1 MEGQSNTPFPMLLRQ
16 RGTRFYHRDFNG
28 GIPVEYMSGLL
39 PFYADLAGT
48 LAVTPGQIVYV
59 KLCGDLGWAIA
70 AWWLLAHVQGHEWH
84 LLPSDALA
92 ENAGGGLH
100 ARLLPAEN
108 VKGRACGPGMEG
120 AINRFEPGY
129 EGAGRLQLETL
140 SQHDFLNHPRAQAP
154 RMKLNVSYDCV
165 SLSSALAGC
174 GVPSLDGPIFA
185 ADAPIGVKMSI
196 CLWIE
201 GVRSPR
207 PLEDG
212 FSSKQYRVRT
222 GDEKFGRP
230 ITRARL
236 AHIIAVEVFDFMR
249 RHTVE
254 HNGEVVVFEQLYLKT
269 ASLKSKAT
277 IQPVLCIRPSSTAG
291 ISGTLRSVQHQ
302 AI

>member
-1 MEGQSNTPFPMLLRQ
+1 M
-16 RGTRFYHRDFNG
+16 TRL
-28 GIPVEYMSGLL
+28 EK
-39 PFYADLAGT
+39 DLAGT

-120 AINRFEPGY
+120 AIVGSSHPSAGSEMVTRAGQNRFEPGY
-129 EGAGRLQLETL
+129 EGAGRLQLEVCNLACHSGTTL
-140 SQHDFLNHPRAQAP
+140 TSSQTLPQHDFLNHPRAQAP

-196 CLWIE
+196 CLWVSILTRFIVTAAPLTRRLQIE

-236 AHIIAVEVFDFMR
+236 AHIIAVEVFEFMVR
-249 RHTVE
+249 LAFAYPHM
-254 HNGEVVVFEQLYLKT
+254 
-269 ASLKSKAT
+269 
-277 IQPVLCIRPSSTAG
+277 C
-291 ISGTLRSVQHQ
+291 
-302 AI
+302 